1 MNLKEKTVFFIDRKE
16 IAKFFVFFIS
26 VFSVIFLVIN
36 FATFYKNIRYE
47 VFELLPANIE
57 ILGDAATSDVYQ
69 KKDKP
74 VIYNKPNSVVISKI
88 EVDAPIII
96 PKSSDQV
103 DILLALKKGVAM
115 NPDSVKPGKKGTTV
129 ISGHSSPHLTY
140 SGNYNTV
147 FSLLNKLDSGDKI
160 IIYFEKQRL
169 IYLIKNKYI
178 FYPDEAVL
186 PPEDKT
192 KSTLILMSCWPVG
205 TNWKRIAV
213 EARQIF

>member
-1 MNLKEKTVFFIDRKE
+1 MNLKKKTMITINRKE

-26 VFSVIFLVIN
+26 IFLVLFLVIN

-88 EVDAPIII
+88 EVEAPIII
-96 PKSSDQV
+96 PKSSSQV

-129 ISGHSSPHLTY
+129 ISGHSSPNLTY
-140 SGNYNTV
+140 SGSYNTV

-160 IIYFEKQRL
+160 TIYFKKQKFM
-169 IYLIKNKYI
+169 YLVKNKYI

-192 KSTLILMSCWPVG
+192 KSTLILMSCWPIG

-213 EARQIF
+213 EAKQIF

>member
-1 MNLKEKTVFFIDRKE
+1 MNLKEKTMISIDRKE

-26 VFSVIFLVIN
+26 IFLVIFLVIN

-47 VFELLPANIE
+47 VLELLPANIE
-57 ILGDAATSDVYQ
+57 IVGDAATSDIYQ

-88 EVDAPIII
+88 EVEAPIII
-96 PKSSDQV
+96 PKSSSQV

-115 NPDSVKPGKKGTTV
+115 NPDSVKPGKNGTTV
-129 ISGHSSPHLTY
+129 ISGHSSPNLTY

-160 IIYFEKQRL
+160 TIYFKKQRF
-169 IYLIKNKYI
+169 IYLVENKYI

-213 EARQIF
+213 EAKQIF